1 MKTITVYASEV
12 VLYAHEVEVADNA
25 TYDDAV
31 EAFYALPEIQAGAFE
46 STDSESFQI
55 DRIEGLA

>member
-1 MKTITVYASEV
+1 MKKVTVYASEV
-12 VLYAHEVEVADNA
+12 VLYAHEVEVADDA

-46 STDSESFQI
+46 PTESESFQI

>member
-1 MKTITVYASEV
+1 MKKVTVYASEV
-12 VLYAHEVEVADNA
+12 VLYAHEVEVADDA

-46 STDSESFQI
+46 STESESFQI
-55 DRIEGLA
+55 DRIEGV

>member
-12 VLYAHEVEVADNA
+12 VLYTHEIEVPDDA

-31 EAFYALPEIQAGAFE
+31 EAFYASPEVQSGSFE

-55 DRIEGLA
+55 DRIEGV

>member
-1 MKTITVYASEV
+1 MKKVTIYASEV
-12 VLYAHEVEVADNA
+12 VLYAHEVEVADDA

-46 STDSESFQI
+46 STESESFQI
-55 DRIEGLA
+55 DRIEGV

>member
-1 MKTITVYASEV
+1 MKTVTVYASEV
-12 VLYAHEVEVADNA
+12 VIYSHDVEVPDDA

-31 EAFYALPEIQAGAFE
+31 EAFYALPEVQAGAFE

-55 DRIEGLA
+55 DTIVGL